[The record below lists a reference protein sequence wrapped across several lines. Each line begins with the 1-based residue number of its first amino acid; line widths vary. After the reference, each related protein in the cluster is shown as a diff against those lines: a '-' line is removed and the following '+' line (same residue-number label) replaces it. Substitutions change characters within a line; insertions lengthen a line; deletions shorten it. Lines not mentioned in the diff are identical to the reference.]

1 MPNKTNSSTL
11 RGRRRAAFLS
21 AAARRLTGDPTMTWR
36 QLETLVLQ
44 TIDIVAEGTPD
55 NAEVAKNMHLLLA
68 AWMGHVR
75 AMPGG
80 PAKDI
85 NKILVDLPRQQGQR
99 K

>member
-1 MPNKTNSSTL
+1 
-11 RGRRRAAFLS
+11 
-21 AAARRLTGDPTMTWR
+21 MTWR

-44 TIDIVAEGTPD
+44 AVDLDLAAGVIN